1 MLGGHKWN
9 FYSRSETGYNPDI
22 PTSFSSLSEARDA
35 LDYLYYDCGHSMLGQ
50 AKRDDPGFFAIF
62 EAWRRKYSDLLR
74 RWSMAFDAFLEL
86 HGDTLKCK
94 EREGVTVLQIQKVS
108 AYITL
113 HVERSTADDQT
124 LWDIYCPLFEEMVTL
139 AESIVKP
146 TTHSG
151 HRSPDRK
158 LSISLDKG
166 IIGPLY
172 EVVSRCRHPAIRRKA
187 ISLLRSAS
195 RQEGV
200 WNALLTAKV
209 AERVVE
215 IEEEGLL
222 DVTDCSDVPDW
233 ARISDVVPTFDHV
246 GKRGILRYSRVG
258 SAHEMV
264 RSTKEEILEW

>member
-1 MLGGHKWN
+1 MIGGHPWN
-9 FYSRSETGYNPDI
+9 FYGRSETAYNPKI
-22 PTSFSSLSEARDA
+22 PTSFSSLSEARDS
-35 LDYLYYDCGHSMLGQ
+35 LDYLYYDCSHSMLDQ
-50 AKRDDPGFFAIF
+50 PKRDDPAFFTIMN
-62 EAWRRKYSDLLR
+62 AWQRKYSDLLQ

-86 HGDTLKCK
+86 HGDTFTCK
-94 EREGVTVLQIQKVS
+94 EREGVTVLQIQKLS

-113 HVERSTADDQT
+113 DVGRSTTDDQT
-124 LWDIYCPLFEEMVTL
+124 LWDVYCPLFEEMVTL
-139 AESIVKP
+139 AESIVEP
-146 TTHSG
+146 ATHSG
-151 HRSPDRK
+151 HRSLDRK

-172 EVVSRCRHPAIRRKA
+172 EVVSKCRHPAIRRKA

-222 DVTDCSDVPDW
+222 EVSDCSDVPDW
-233 ARISDVVPTFDHV
+233 ARISDVVPTFDPD
-246 GKRGILRYSRVG
+246 GKRGTLRYSRVG